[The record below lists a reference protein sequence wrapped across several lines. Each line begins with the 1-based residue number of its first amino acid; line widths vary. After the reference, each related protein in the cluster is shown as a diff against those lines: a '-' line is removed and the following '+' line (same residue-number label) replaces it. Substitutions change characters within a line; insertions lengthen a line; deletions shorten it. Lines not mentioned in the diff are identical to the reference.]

1 VRFLARILLMVF
13 LGRGLFRLFFPYQ
26 TIQSLDASA
35 EDLLFLADF
44 LIEEGE
50 QAQPQLP

>member
-1 VRFLARILLMVF
+1 MVA
-13 LGRGLFRLFFPYQ
+13 LGRRLFRFFFPDQ
-26 TIQSLDASA
+26 PIQSLDASA
-35 EDLLFLADF
+35 KDPLFLTNF